1 MASDEP
7 PNPMAE
13 SGVTIR
19 SDSEQYSRH
28 EEQSVSPPSSSSPS
42 PAVILYQPPT
52 IWSIIRGAAINLL
65 LPFINGMM
73 LGFGELF
80 AHEAAFR
87 LGWSNTRGQ
96 PGRDPLKTF
105 QRARRQDAFQQ
116 GPSPFK
122 FEPGAGPC
130 EGPLRNNGTTL
141 HAPTTARRIGG
152 PMPLAAASQHLIYT
166 RHQAR
171 NASTQSTTAAPTT
184 TPDAS
189 SLSDL
194 TGTPV
199 NLTGSDLL
207 DIPEQI
213 GFLKTL
219 GLEYGWGPTSIMQ
232 TILESVYVYT
242 GLPWWASIAV
252 VAVGIRLALLKPAL
266 DASENSI
273 KYQELLKD
281 PRYQA
286 ATEEMKRVLVTG
298 NHLAGAEARAKIAL
312 MNKAAGYSLWKNFV
326 PMIQLPIGIGMFR
339 LIKGMSALPVPSF
352 ETGGILWFTDL
363 TASDPLFILPIA
375 TGIIVAMGMRIPL
388 PYMAAQQQKMMKIM
402 SLVVMPIS
410 TVVALFLPS
419 GLTWYF
425 FLSSLLHTIQAYFMH
440 QPWFRR
446 LVGLR
451 PLTAPGPPS
460 RPTAAW
466 QAPRVLDARAPRI
479 AAAQHATPPPAPETM
494 FASLKSTLAD
504 AKEKLNE
511 RANKDSAERSL
522 RAAREYE
529 ERRALEEKEKIVA
542 RILQKR
548 NKGERH

>member
-1 MASDEP
+1 MLSSRSLLRS
-7 PNPMAE
+7 NPA
-13 SGVTIR
+13 
-19 SDSEQYSRH
+19 
-28 EEQSVSPPSSSSPS
+28 
-42 PAVILYQPPT
+42 
-52 IWSIIRGAAINLL
+52 
-65 LPFINGMM
+65 
-73 LGFGELF
+73 LGF
-80 AHEAAFR
+80 ARAAVPKTSNR
-87 LGWSNTRGQ
+87 LVSRQFGTALSNNVTALRG
-96 PGRDPLKTF
+96 R
-105 QRARRQDAFQQ
+105 
-116 GPSPFK
+116 
-122 FEPGAGPC
+122 
-130 EGPLRNNGTTL
+130 GTTK
-141 HAPTTARRIGG
+141 RIGSAL
-152 PMPLAAASQHLIYT
+152 PLLAASQPLLFSL
-166 RHQAR
+166 RQAR
-171 NASTQSTTAAPTT
+171 NASTQSTTATPTSN
-184 TPDAS
+184 PDAS
-189 SLSDL
+189 NLTDV

-219 GLEYGWGPTSIMQ
+219 GLDYGWGPTAFMQ
-232 TILESVYVYT
+232 TILEHVYVYT

-298 NHLAGAEARAKIAL
+298 NHLAGAQARAKITL

-352 ETGGILWFTDL
+352 ENGGLLWFTDL

-375 TGIIVAMGMRIPL
+375 TGIVVAMGLRIPL
-388 PYMAAQQQKMMKIM
+388 PYMAAQQRKMMKIM
-402 SLVVMPIS
+402 SLVVMPLS

-425 FLSSLLHTIQAYFMH
+425 FLSSLLHTVQAFFMH

-451 PLTAPGPPS
+451 PLTAPAPSSSGPMG
-460 RPTAAW
+460 W
-466 QAPRVLDARAPRI
+466 QAPRVVDARAPRI
-479 AAAQHATPPPAPETM
+479 AQAQSVTSAPARESM
-494 FASLKSTLAD
+494 FGSIKSTLED

-511 RANKDSAERSL
+511 RSSKDAVDRAL
-522 RAAREYE
+522 KAAREYE
-529 ERRALEEKEKIVA
+529 EKRALEEKEKILA
-542 RILQKR
+542 RLHQKR
-548 NKGERH
+548 AKGERY

>member
-1 MASDEP
+1 MATDEP

-28 EEQSVSPPSSSSPS
+28 EEQSVSPPSSPS

-52 IWSIIRGAAINLL
+52 IWSIIRGAAINLF
-65 LPFINGMM
+65 LPFVNGMM

-87 LGWSNTRGQ
+87 LGWSNTRASKVRS
-96 PGRDPLKTF
+96 RDPPKTF
-105 QRARRQDAFQQ
+105 ENGRSGTRKFWP
-116 GPSPFK
+116 PSPF
-122 FEPGAGPC
+122 ESGVGICQGTLNNNVTA
-130 EGPLRNNGTTL
+130 LRGRGT
-141 HAPTTARRIGG
+141 AKRIGSAL
-152 PMPLAAASQHLIYT
+152 PLVAASQPLLFS
-166 RHQAR
+166 RRQAR
-171 NASTQSTTAAPTT
+171 NASTQSTTATPTS

-189 SLSDL
+189 NLSDL

-219 GLEYGWGPTSIMQ
+219 GLEYGWGPTSFMQ
-232 TILESVYVYT
+232 TILEHVYVYT

-298 NHLAGAEARAKIAL
+298 NHLAGAQARAKITL

-352 ETGGILWFTDL
+352 ETGGLLWFTDL

-375 TGIIVAMGMRIPL
+375 TGIVVAMGLRIPL
-388 PYMAAQQQKMMKIM
+388 PYMAAQQRKMMKIM
-402 SLVVMPIS
+402 SLVVMPLS

-425 FLSSLLHTIQAYFMH
+425 FLSSLLHTVQAFFMH

-451 PLTAPGPPS
+451 PLTAPAPSSSGPMG
-460 RPTAAW
+460 W
-466 QAPRVLDARAPRI
+466 QAPRVVDARAPRV
-479 AAAQHATPPPAPETM
+479 AQAQSVASAPAPESM
-494 FASLKSTLAD
+494 FGSIKSTLED

-511 RANKDSAERSL
+511 RSNKDAVDRAL
-522 RAAREYE
+522 KAAREYE
-529 ERRALEEKEKIVA
+529 EKRALEEKEKILA
-542 RILQKR
+542 RLHQKR
-548 NKGERH
+548 AKGERF